1 MKITVRSL
9 AAPCLILI
17 LACFVGIRMLSY
29 NTTTTSK
36 IEISSGIRNV
46 HSISIGS
53 NDSNIIDNVQYSKSS
68 LALKRLAQFH
78 EVSSANITNTK
89 NRTSLQSDKS
99 KSYHDYAQSW
109 WRRNET
115 HTEQNNTSSVKNI
128 VDQFHELSSVN
139 NSSTLKSDSNN
150 KNNKRK
156 QNKPYHYHDYAIF
169 LVHYHKTGYVLSREL
184 KHQVISTLEVAA
196 NLELPK
202 VKKVQK
208 NALSNYS
215 NLAQFEVSGINEET
229 GERVTFDQLGNWI
242 QSAFPQR
249 QHLGTTNCPA
259 GPLSKRGKGK
269 PIHTTRGTKFQLQSS
284 TIHIQ
289 ESPDLFCSVDDLLDA
304 MSLAKAG
311 TKIIHLIRNPFEM
324 TMSNFFYHSQTPTP
338 EKWVHTDD
346 PCQHLYPNNK
356 SLSSNVIP
364 ALTSW
369 ARNRTDIPKVTQT
382 DLDNI
387 VDVCLS
393 LWRKRD
399 DLRNATFYEHL
410 LKLDKT
416 DALRLATAQMTVA
429 SGAANKHYAGGD
441 ILRMAN
447 NIIRF
452 QNIQASSSNVQVMSL
467 GMGDFITDT
476 KEATLKFLNFIF
488 GDDEKITHEMRLQAA
503 TDRAKAYEKQS
514 KHSHHITSSNS
525 KVAESKEVLRQM
537 LKSDNLT
544 EVLVNEALSMSVRT
558 QQ

>member
-1 MKITVRSL
+1 VGLRIT
-9 AAPCLILI
+9 
-17 LACFVGIRMLSY
+17 SY
-29 NTTTTSK
+29 TTSK
-36 IEISSGIRNV
+36 IEISSDTRNV

-78 EVSSANITNTK
+78 EVSSLANIT
-89 NRTSLQSDKS
+89 NRTSLQSTER
-99 KSYHDYAQSW
+99 SYQRWSSSNKPNTNILSSLNFNDTDEDSI
-109 WRRNET
+109 N
-115 HTEQNNTSSVKNI
+115 TEYNNTSSVKNI

-150 KNNKRK
+150 KNSKRK

-229 GERVTFDQLGNWI
+229 GERVAFDQLGNWI

-249 QHLGTTNCPA
+249 QHLGATNCPA

-324 TMSNFFYHSQTPTP
+324 TLSNFFYHSQTPTP
-338 EKWVHTDD
+338 EKWVHTDK

-356 SLSSNVIP
+356 SLSSYI
-364 ALTSW
+364 ASTLTSW

-382 DLDNI
+382 DLDDI

-393 LWRKRD
+393 LWRKRE
-399 DLRNATFYEHL
+399 DLTNATFYEHL
-410 LKLDKT
+410 LKLDKA
-416 DALRLATAQMTVA
+416 DALRLATAQMTIA
-429 SGAANKHYAGGD
+429 SSAANRYLAGGD
-441 ILRMAN
+441 LLRMAN
-447 NIIRF
+447 NIIKF
-452 QNIQASSSNVQVMSL
+452 EDMQASSSNIKVLSMP
-467 GMGDFITDT
+467 MGDFITDT
-476 KEATLKFLNFIF
+476 KNATMKFIDFVF
-488 GDDEKITHEMRLQAA
+488 GDDKKITHEMRSNLAEQRAA
-503 TDRAKAYEKQS
+503 KYKNKKA
-514 KHSHHITSSNS
+514 SNS
-525 KVAESKEVLRQM
+525 HVMSNNASLTESKEGLRQM
-537 LKSDNLT
+537 LENDKHLGSILNLT
-544 EVLVNEALSMSVRT
+544 EVIVNEALSLNT
-558 QQ
+558 QM